1 MSRAKTFATEGIV
14 LKRVSVGETDRIVTL
29 LTKDFGK
36 LVGVAKGIR
45 SLTSSKRAHLEPGNR
60 VKVFAVK
67 TKSLPLITQATLIKN
82 VQGSQ
87 RETLIGLRRL
97 SQVLEV
103 FDRLFVEEDEDQLAY
118 LKTLEILELLTNTY
132 SYQKMQDLLGS
143 LLEHLG
149 YQNYQ
154 ETTHNSVLDY
164 VAEITE
170 KPMKSF
176 EYLRVK

>member
-1 MSRAKTFATEGIV
+1 MSRTKTFVTEGIV
-14 LKRVSVGETDRIVTL
+14 LKRVSSGETDRIVTL
-29 LTKDFGK
+29 ITKDFGK
-36 LVGVAKGIR
+36 LVGVAKGSR
-45 SLTSSKRAHLEPGNR
+45 TLTSSKRAHLEPGNK

-67 TKSLPLITQATLIKN
+67 TKSLPLITQTSLIKA
-82 VQGSQ
+82 VDDAH
-87 RETLIGLRRL
+87 RTTLVSMRRL

-103 FDRLFVEEDEDQLAY
+103 FDRLFVEDDEDQAAY
-118 LKTLEILELLTNTY
+118 LKALEIIDLLTNTY
-132 SYQKMQDLLGS
+132 SYQKMQLLLGT

-149 YQNYQ
+149 YQDYQ
-154 ETTHNSVLDY
+154 ETIHDSVLDY